1 MAFARVTT
9 WVPILGVLLLSGC
22 AVTPETAH
30 LEPHLKVQPD
40 DFGHGASVTL
50 RVLDLR
56 ESPTLGNRGF
66 AGHRS
71 ADITPDVE
79 LSATVA
85 QRLGQALSQE
95 GFVVRVVNDPSSD
108 LKVEI
113 RGFRYQIAQG
123 FFVNKN
129 QVDAV
134 FYVLA
139 TRGKSQY
146 EHVYRASVEQGSQV
160 ALTADNNTAML
171 NDALSDVL
179 SQICIDDG
187 LLHTL
192 ATP

>member
-1 MAFARVTT
+1 MM
-9 WVPILGVLLLSGC
+9 ID
-22 AVTPETAH
+22 
-30 LEPHLKVQPD
+30 Q
-40 DFGHGASVTL
+40 
-50 RVLDLR
+50 
-56 ESPTLGNRGF
+56 
-66 AGHRS
+66 
-71 ADITPDVE
+71 
-79 LSATVA
+79 

-129 QVDAV
+129 RVDAV